1 MAMVLRLLDGI
12 DPEVL
17 ATITHAAQH
26 TPGVQQV
33 NAVRARWSG
42 HRLHAELRLMVDPA
56 LSVPEG
62 QAIVMEVAYQLFQQ
76 VPSLA
81 EANIILTTSLCLA

>member
-1 MAMVLRLLDGI
+1 
-12 DPEVL
+12 
-17 ATITHAAQH
+17 
-26 TPGVQQV
+26 
-33 NAVRARWSG
+33 
-42 HRLHAELRLMVDPA
+42 MVDPA